1 MHKIFKQRHKNTVF
15 LFTGFIASGYKV
27 KSQWST
33 VNGQSQRLPYFRG
46 EDVNAD
52 VVLAAHG
59 DDDVREALGGL
70 DEEFVHGFHEGSVV
84 ADGFVEAASAF
95 DDIAADDADEA
106 FVGVGVDKH
115 LDIHRIAQFRICEHE
130 DALHD
135 EHFGGMHGD
144 GLLATAA
151 GDIRISGHGN
161 GFTSLEPLDVLDHQG
176 KLNGR
181 GMVEVDFLFLLL
193 REVAIVAIVR
203 VLRQH
208 ADVMFG
214 ELVDDFLNHGGFSR
228 AGSAG
233 DT

>member
-1 MHKIFKQRHKNTVF
+1 M
-15 LFTGFIASGYKV
+15 
-27 KSQWST
+27 
-33 VNGQSQRLPYFRG
+33 VNGQSQRLPDFRG
-46 EDVNAD
+46 EDVDAD
-52 VVLAAHG
+52 IVLAAHG
-59 DDDVREALGGL
+59 DDDVREAFGRLN
-70 DEEFVHGFHEGSVV
+70 EKFVHGFHEGAVV
-84 ADGFVEAASAF
+84 ADGFVEATSAF

-106 FVGVGVDKH
+106 FVGIGVDKY
-115 LDIHRIAQFRICEHE
+115 LDVHRVAQFGVGEHE
-130 DALHD
+130 DALYD
-135 EHFGGMHGD
+135 EYLSGMHGD
-144 GLLATAA
+144 GFLAATA
-151 GDIRISGHGN
+151 GDIRIRGHGD
-161 GFTSLEPLDVLDHQG
+161 GFARLEPLDVLDHQG
-176 KLNGR
+176 ELNGR